1 MDYFDELGFEP
12 VTSADTQNHQMLLMI
27 RFMRDNGFWP
37 DEMYQQEL
45 APPAAKD
52 VVNSLPKRVVKI
64 GSENPREKCAICLK
78 VNDRDG
84 GDDDD
89 DEEDSQ
95 SPTKADAGPER
106 IFNVLPCTHSF
117 HSSCILPWLSK
128 TNSCPLCRFELK
140 TDDEAY
146 ERMKLNRQ
154 RAKEREEELETL
166 HNSMFG

>member
-12 VTSADTQNHQMLLMI
+12 VTSAETQNHQMLLMI

-37 DEMYQQEL
+37 DELYQQEL
-45 APPAAKD
+45 APPASRD
-52 VVNSLPKRVVKI
+52 VVDNLPKRVVKI
-64 GSENPREKCAICLK
+64 GCENPSEKCAICLK

-84 GDDDD
+84 DGDDEGDN
-89 DEEDSQ
+89 EPKGKTESN
-95 SPTKADAGPER
+95 SER

-146 ERMKLNRQ
+146 ERMKMNRL
-154 RAKEREEELETL
+154 RAKEREEDLETL

>member
-12 VTSADTQNHQMLLMI
+12 VTSAETQNHQMLLMI

-37 DEMYQQEL
+37 DELYQQEL
-45 APPAAKD
+45 APPASKD
-52 VVNSLPKRVVKI
+52 IVFNLPKRVVKT
-64 GSENPREKCAICLK
+64 GCENSSDKCAICLK
-78 VNDRDG
+78 VNDCDDVDG
-84 GDDDD
+84 EDDGR
-89 DEEDSQ
+89 ES
-95 SPTKADAGPER
+95 SSKRT
-106 IFNVLPCTHSF
+106 FSVLPCTHSF
-117 HSSCILPWLSK
+117 HSLCILPWLEK

>member
-1 MDYFDELGFEP
+1 MDYFDELGFQP
-12 VTSADTQNHQMLLMI
+12 VTSAETQNHQMLLMI

-37 DEMYQQEL
+37 DELYQQEL

-52 VVNSLPKRVVKI
+52 IVNNLPKRI
-64 GSENPREKCAICLK
+64 LSCENLSEKCAICLK
-78 VNDRDG
+78 VNGRDDENG
-84 GDDDD
+84 EDDDK
-89 DEEDSQ
+89 EV
-95 SPTKADAGPER
+95 KAKNETSTER

-117 HSSCILPWLSK
+117 HSSCILPWLEK
-128 TNSCPLCRFELK
+128 TNTCPLCRFELK

-146 ERMKLNRQ
+146 ERMKSNRH

>member
-12 VTSADTQNHQMLLMI
+12 VTSSETQNHQMLLMI

-37 DEMYQQEL
+37 DELYQQEL
-45 APPAAKD
+45 APPASKEI
-52 VVNSLPKRVVKI
+52 VNNLPKRVVKI
-64 GSENPREKCAICLK
+64 GCESPNEKCAICLK
-78 VNDRDG
+78 VNDRDDD

-89 DEEDSQ
+89 EHSDSK
-95 SPTKADAGPER
+95 PEAETKTER
-106 IFNVLPCTHSF
+106 VFNVLPCTHSF
-117 HSSCILPWLSK
+117 HSSCILPWLEK
-128 TNSCPLCRFELK
+128 TNSCPLCRSELK

-146 ERMKLNRQ
+146 ERMKSNRL